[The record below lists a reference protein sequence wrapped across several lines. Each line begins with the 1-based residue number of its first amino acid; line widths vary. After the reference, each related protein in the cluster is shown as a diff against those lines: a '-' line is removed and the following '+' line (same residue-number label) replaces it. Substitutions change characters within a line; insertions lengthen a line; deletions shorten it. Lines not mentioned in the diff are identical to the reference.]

1 MKITAI
7 KAQVKN
13 PDRVSVYVDDAYA
26 FSLTHNQLLEQKLH
40 SGLELDEAHLSELKA
55 ASEAGKLYDRLLR
68 YVLVRP
74 RSHREVEQYCR
85 RKQYDPDQCRQAME
99 RLELRGYL
107 NDEAFARAWVESRS
121 LTKAVSE
128 RRLRLELKQKGID
141 DEVAG
146 RVLAASSYSQ
156 DVALQTLI
164 AKKKRQARYQ
174 DQDKLLRY
182 LVGQGFRYDMVRA
195 VLEEQ
200 SGNAIDLY

>member
-13 PDRVSVYVDDAYA
+13 ADRVSVYVDDTYA
-26 FSLTHNQLLEQKLH
+26 FSLNHNQLLEQKLR
-40 SGLELDEAHLSELKA
+40 SGLELDEARLAELKA

-85 RKQYDPDQCRQAME
+85 RKQYDLDQCQQIME
-99 RLELRGYL
+99 RLEARGYL
-107 NDEAFARAWVESRS
+107 NDETFARAWIESRS

-128 RRLRLELKQKGID
+128 RRLRLELKQKGVR
-141 DEVAG
+141 DEIVS
-146 RVLAASSYSQ
+146 RVLAASSYNQES
-156 DVALQTLI
+156 ALQTLI

-174 DQDKLLRY
+174 DTDRLIRY
-182 LVGQGFRYDMVRA
+182 LIGQGFSYDDVRA
-195 VLEEQ
+195 AMGE
-200 SGNAIDLY
+200 